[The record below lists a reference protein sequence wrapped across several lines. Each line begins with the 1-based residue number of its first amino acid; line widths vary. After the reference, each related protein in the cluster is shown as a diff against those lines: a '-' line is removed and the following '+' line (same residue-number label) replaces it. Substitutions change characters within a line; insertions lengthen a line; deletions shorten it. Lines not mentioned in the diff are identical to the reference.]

1 MAVKGFASKIM
12 VKIGILSM
20 TQIIFIIVIFG
31 ILVYFQSQQTHLGN
45 TINIAGKNRFLT
57 LDMLYKTSE
66 YLTQPTTTNQNN
78 IDKFQIETAM
88 QQLDLNIM
96 MLRNGGKTSDIELKP
111 LPLEFMADW
120 NAVHS
125 KWNSLKSA
133 FNDRLFA
140 NALNSQSN
148 DKIHPNPGI
157 NITYGNSLKQELAT
171 MSYGLVDSSDVL
183 VTKLGQAV
191 KNNLDGILML
201 QVIFALLNAVLIV
214 FVLFLVGRILK
225 PVSLLT
231 KATSE
236 IKKGNLLVSVKYKGN
251 DELSVLAESF
261 NSMVVTMKNY
271 FKKQLDLTNELM
283 SLNAKLQ
290 YADKAK
296 DEFINVAAHEFRNPI
311 QCIVNSISL
320 LTNKTKDGEQRA
332 FLDIAIRNSRRLQ
345 ILIQNLLDVSK
356 IENHSLNLN
365 KEEFYLKELALNITR
380 EYEANTF
387 GLNHFSFVLN
397 SPEDDILIYA
407 DKVRICQVISNLIDN
422 SIKFNSKGGI
432 VSITIERI
440 RKGNVFGDIM
450 KWDSAVVHVRDS
462 GEGINPEIF
471 PKLFTKFATKSF
483 QGTGLGLYI
492 CKNIIEAHGGKVW
505 AQNNGDGGGSTFSFS
520 LPIET

>member
-1 MAVKGFASKIM
+1 
-12 VKIGILSM
+12 
-20 TQIIFIIVIFG
+20 
-31 ILVYFQSQQTHLGN
+31 
-45 TINIAGKNRFLT
+45 
-57 LDMLYKTSE
+57 
-66 YLTQPTTTNQNN
+66 
-78 IDKFQIETAM
+78 
-88 QQLDLNIM
+88 
-96 MLRNGGKTSDIELKP
+96 
-111 LPLEFMADW
+111 
-120 NAVHS
+120 
-125 KWNSLKSA
+125 
-133 FNDRLFA
+133 
-140 NALNSQSN
+140 
-148 DKIHPNPGI
+148 
-157 NITYGNSLKQELAT
+157 
-171 MSYGLVDSSDVL
+171 
-183 VTKLGQAV
+183 
-191 KNNLDGILML
+191 
-201 QVIFALLNAVLIV
+201 
-214 FVLFLVGRILK
+214 
-225 PVSLLT
+225 
-231 KATSE
+231 
-236 IKKGNLLVSVKYKGN
+236 VSVKYKGN

-320 LTNKTKDGEQRA
+320 LINKTKDGEQRA

-365 KEEFYLKELALNITR
+365 KEDFYLKELALNITR

-422 SIKFNSKGGI
+422 SIKFNSKEGI